1 MAGPKKI
8 FPVFLPAAIALAA
21 FCPSDW
27 AIRAEAQCFTTRIGA
42 QRTPAISVDDSDN
55 LYLAMSGATGAP
67 PFPRGQIFFTVSR
80 DGGATWD
87 NLPQTRNISNSPEGK
102 IGAINP
108 SLAVSKDGPL
118 RIYVVYDDDSPGS
131 TQVFFVNTKKKTKF
145 RAPRNIT
152 PADEAAFSPHVAV
165 DSTGAV
171 NIVWGNFK
179 GNSKQIIFVR
189 STDLGASFSDPVNIS
204 QSSGF
209 SFDPDIAIDSSDGIN
224 VVWQDS
230 EQGSSLIMFARSTDG
245 GRSFSKPK
253 PISNIGDVARQCV
266 TLKCV
271 TLKEAGRASE
281 PRITADSRGGIDVV
295 WIDENAGVKRVMF
308 VRSTD
313 GGATFSSPTIV
324 SGHPD
329 ADLHKPFIATFKDTF
344 YVAYQTSDSINA
356 SGQVFLVRSDD
367 AGRSFS
373 RPVQVSN
380 ANPSRGGAHSP
391 AMVIDSQGKLHIVW
405 IDTSIIGNQEGL
417 LFYSSTNDGR
427 TFSAHL
433 QICAAL

>member
-1 MAGPKKI
+1 MMGQKKI
-8 FPVFLPAAIALAA
+8 FLVTFLVAALLVAVCTYDQDIAAQ
-21 FCPSDW
+21 
-27 AIRAEAQCFTTRIGA
+27 AQCFTTRIGA
-42 QRTPAISVDDSDN
+42 QRTPVISVDGNDN

-108 SLAVSKDGPL
+108 SLAVSKSGPL
-118 RIYVVYDDDSPGS
+118 RIYVVYDDDAPGA

-145 RAPRNIT
+145 KVPRNIT
-152 PADEAAFSPHVAV
+152 PADEAAFSPRVAI

-189 STDLGASFSDPVNIS
+189 STDLGSSFSDPIDIS

-209 SFDPDIAIDSSDGIN
+209 ASDPDIAVDSSDGIN
-224 VVWQDS
+224 IVWQDTAV
-230 EQGSSLIMFARSTDG
+230 GSSAIMFARSTDG

-253 PISNIGDVARQCV
+253 PIWAAQS
-266 TLKCV
+266 K
-271 TLKEAGRASE
+271 GRAYE
-281 PRITADSRGGIDVV
+281 PRIAVDWRGGLEVV
-295 WIDENAGVKRVMF
+295 WVDENAGLKRVMF

-313 GGATFSSPTIV
+313 GGAAFSEPIGV
-324 SGHPD
+324 SNHPD
-329 ADLHKPFIATFKDTF
+329 ADLHKPFITTFRDIF
-344 YVAYQTSDSINA
+344 YVAYQTSDSIFA
-356 SGQVFLVRSDD
+356 SGQIFLVRSDD
-367 AGRSFS
+367 AGRGFS
-373 RPVQVSN
+373 KPVQVSN
-380 ANPSRGGAHSP
+380 ANLSKGGAHSP
-391 AMVIDSQGKLHIVW
+391 AMVVDSRGTLHIVW

-417 LFYSSTNDGR
+417 LFYSSTTDGR
-427 TFSAHL
+427 SFSAHV